1 VNKNRKIAYLA
12 LGINAIVWGA
22 SLPLV
27 KLALDYT
34 SPYQY
39 LFYRYLIVVPLTF
52 PVLIYLLYKYK
63 PKIKKV
69 FEIILMEL
77 VGTTLVLA
85 ILYEGLARTTAIDAS
100 LISSTAPLFVI
111 LGGILFLKEREEKR
125 EWIGVIVALFGTLII
140 ILEPVIQ
147 NGGIFSRSSLFGNGL
162 IFIQTIIW
170 AIYLII
176 AKKRYKNV
184 PKLLVVTISFWV
196 GLITFGVLSF
206 ITSDAP
212 ILSDLAIP
220 VVRNAALYMAI
231 FGSLIGL
238 TLYLYGQ
245 NLIEASE
252 AALFSY
258 LQPLIAIPLS
268 IYILGDN
275 LNILSIIG
283 IVFIVLGVYLAEI
296 RPRRV

>member
-1 VNKNRKIAYLA
+1 MNKNRKIAYLA